1 MNVWSDS
8 GTVNVSNKEF
18 DDCERRILLSE
29 NVALKENFQ
38 VVSVKSLQSGG
49 QFSHTYWCWMG
60 TGGVEH
66 WDPQLS
72 VITPASLIY
81 LHLFFI

>member
-18 DDCERRILLSE
+18 DNCERRVLLSE

-49 QFSHTYWCWMG
+49 QFSHTSI
-60 TGGVEH
+60 GVGWEPEV
-66 WDPQLS
+66 WAAPLS
-72 VITPASLIY
+72 NNPTESE
-81 LHLFFI
+81 